1 MQVLLFPMVN
11 SVLYPSTSKPLN
23 IFEPRYV
30 QMMKDAAEQKL
41 PVAIGFIEDP
51 EAQPEVAAGERINF
65 VRTVAGYGEVIIFEE
80 REDKSLL
87 VFIQGKG
94 KVRLGTLMVSQQ
106 PYFTVQAEVINEVH
120 EVSPQHIDKLKTL
133 HKVLV
138 KWIESHLPDERQ
150 QQQIINSLQ
159 LPEEIVGCF
168 ASYLIADYDF
178 QQMVL
183 EEDNI
188 NQKIDLIYRLVESGE
203 LI

>member
-30 QMMKDAAEQKL
+30 QMMKDAAAQKL

-51 EAQPEVAAGERINF
+51 EAQPEVVGGERINF
-65 VRTVAGYGEVIIFEE
+65 VRSIAGYGEVIIFEE

-87 VFIQGKG
+87 VFVQGKG
-94 KVRLGTLMVSQQ
+94 KVRLGKLMHTQQ
-106 PYFTVQAEVINEVH
+106 PYFTVEAEIIE
-120 EVSPQHIDKLKTL
+120 EQHAVTEQHLDRLKTL

-138 KWIESHLPDERQ
+138 QWIESHLPDARQ
-150 QQQIINSLQ
+150 QQQIINTLQ

-178 QQMVL
+178 QQMIL

-188 NQKIDLIYRLVESGE
+188 NNKIDLISRLVESGE